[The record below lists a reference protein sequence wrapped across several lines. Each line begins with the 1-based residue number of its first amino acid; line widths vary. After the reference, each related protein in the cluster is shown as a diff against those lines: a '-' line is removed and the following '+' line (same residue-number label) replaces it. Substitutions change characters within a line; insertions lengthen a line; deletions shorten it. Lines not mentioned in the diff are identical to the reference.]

1 VTAAGDADIK
11 AKIESANKEGIHRVL
26 TSKPFLVSVKPAID
40 VLPGMKRRSIF
51 HAGPPIEW
59 RRMCG
64 PMRGAVVG
72 TIIFEGWANSREE
85 AEKLVEEGEIELSPN
100 HDHDAVGPMAGVI
113 SPSLPVMVVKNE
125 KHGNVNYGRI
135 VEQKV
140 QFGAFDKEAIASLRF
155 WTEVVAPSIEKAL
168 GKIRGQ
174 GGIGIDLKS
183 IMARAL
189 YMGDELHNRPS
200 AGTALFALSIFPHL
214 IETSEDKEQL
224 SQITS
229 YFAANEIF
237 FLCLAM
243 AACKATMDAAREI
256 EYSTLVT
263 AMARN
268 GVEFGIKVSG
278 LGNNKWFTGPAGIIK
293 GLYFPGFAS
302 RDANPDMGDSAI
314 TETAGVGGFAL
325 ANSPA
330 ILSLVGGTA
339 EDSLKYTRQMQ
350 QITMALNDT
359 FLIPMF
365 NFQGTATGI
374 DIRKVIKT
382 GILPIIDTAIAHKE
396 PGKGMIGAGIVTPP
410 MEAFKSALRG
420 YAEKYGL

>member
-1 VTAAGDADIK
+1 VAAADDIK

-26 TSKPFLVSVKPAID
+26 TAKPFLVSVKPAID

-64 PMRGAVVG
+64 PMRGAIVG
-72 TIIFEGWANSREE
+72 TMIFEGWANSWEE
-85 AEKLVEEGEIELSPN
+85 AEKLVEEEEIELSPN
-100 HDHDAVGPMAGVI
+100 HDHSAVGPMAGVI

-125 KHGNVNYGRI
+125 KYGNINYGRI

-140 QFGAFDKEAIASLRF
+140 QFGAFDKEAIVSLRF
-155 WTEVVAPSIEKAL
+155 WTDIVAPSIEKAL

-189 YMGDELHNRPS
+189 YMGDELHNRPA
-200 AGTALFALSIFPHL
+200 AGTTLFALSILPHL
-214 IETSEDKEQL
+214 IETSEDKQVL

-229 YFAANEIF
+229 YFASNEIF

-243 AACKATMDAAREI
+243 AACKAT
-256 EYSTLVT
+256 
-263 AMARN
+263 
-268 GVEFGIKVSG
+268 
-278 LGNNKWFTGPAGIIK
+278 
-293 GLYFPGFAS
+293 
-302 RDANPDMGDSAI
+302 NPDMGDSAI

-339 EDSLKYTRQMQ
+339 EDALKYTRQMQ
-350 QITMALNDT
+350 QITVALNDT
-359 FLIPMF
+359 FLIPIF
-365 NFQGTATGI
+365 DFQGTATGI
-374 DIRKVIKT
+374 DIRKVVKT
-382 GILPIIDTAIAHKE
+382 GILPVIDTAIAHKE
-396 PGKGMIGAGIVTPP
+396 PGIGMIGAGIVSPP

-420 YAEKYGL
+420 YAQKYGL

>member
-1 VTAAGDADIK
+1 MSAGDVK
-11 AKIESANKEGIHRVL
+11 GKIESANKEAIHRIL
-26 TSKPFLVSVKPAID
+26 TAKPFLVGVKPAIE

-59 RRMCG
+59 KRMCG
-64 PMRGAVVG
+64 PMRGAIVG
-72 TIIFEGWANSREE
+72 TIIFEGWANSLEE
-85 AEKLVEEGEIELSPN
+85 AVKLMEEGEIELSPN

-125 KHGNVNYGRI
+125 KYGNVNYGRI
-135 VEQKV
+135 VEQKI
-140 QFGAFDKEAIASLRF
+140 QFGAFDKEAIASLQF
-155 WTEVVAPSIEKAL
+155 WTNVVAPSIEKAL

-174 GGIGIDLKS
+174 GGTGIDLKS

-189 YMGDELHNRPS
+189 YMGDELHNRPT
-200 AGTALFALSIFPHL
+200 AGTALFALSILPHI
-214 IETSEDKEQL
+214 IEISEDKEQL

-229 YFAANEIF
+229 YFASNEIF

-243 AACKATMDAAREI
+243 TACKATMDAAREI
-256 EYSTLVT
+256 EHSTLVT
-263 AMARN
+263 VMSRN

-278 LGNNKWFTGPAGIIK
+278 IGNKWFIGPAGIIR
-293 GLYFPGFAS
+293 GMYFPGFAS

-314 TETAGVGGFAL
+314 TETAGIGGFAL

-339 EDSLKYTRQMQ
+339 EDALKYTRQMQ
-350 QITMALNDT
+350 QITLAFNDT
-359 FLIPMF
+359 FLIPLF

-374 DIRKVIKT
+374 DIRKVVKT
-382 GILPIIDTAIAHKE
+382 GILPVIDTAIAHKE
-396 PGKGMIGAGIVTPP
+396 PGIGMIGAGLVTPP

-420 YAEKYGL
+420 YAEKYRL

>member
-1 VTAAGDADIK
+1 VAAGDIK
-11 AKIESANKEGIHRVL
+11 GKIDSANKEAIHRIL
-26 TSKPFLVSVKPAID
+26 TAKPLLVGVKPAID
-40 VLPGMKRRSIF
+40 VLPEMKRRSIF

-59 RRMCG
+59 KRMCG
-64 PMRGAVVG
+64 PMRGAIVG

-85 AEKLVEEGEIELSPN
+85 AVKLMEEGEIELSPN

-125 KHGNVNYGRI
+125 NYGNVNYGRI
-135 VEQKV
+135 VEQKI
-140 QFGAFDKEAIASLRF
+140 QFGAFDKEAIASLQF
-155 WTEVVAPSIEKAL
+155 WTNIVAPSIEKAL

-189 YMGDELHNRPS
+189 YMGDELHNRPT
-200 AGTALFALSIFPHL
+200 AGTALFALSILPHI
-214 IETSEDKEQL
+214 IEISEDKEQL

-229 YFAANEIF
+229 YFASNEIF

-243 AACKATMDAAREI
+243 TACKATMDAAREI
-256 EYSTLVT
+256 EHSTLVT
-263 AMARN
+263 VMARN

-278 LGNNKWFTGPAGIIK
+278 IGNKWFLGPAGIIR
-293 GLYFPGFAS
+293 GMYFPGFAS

-314 TETAGVGGFAL
+314 TETAGIGGFAL

-339 EDSLKYTRQMQ
+339 EDALKYTRQMQ
-350 QITMALNDT
+350 QITLAFNDT
-359 FLIPMF
+359 FLIPLF
-365 NFQGTATGI
+365 DFQGTATGI
-374 DIRKVIKT
+374 DIRKVVKT
-382 GILPIIDTAIAHKE
+382 GILPVIDTAIAHKE
-396 PGKGMIGAGIVTPP
+396 PGIGMIGAGLVTPP

-420 YAEKYGL
+420 YAEKYRL

>member
-1 VTAAGDADIK
+1 VAAGDIK
-11 AKIESANKEGIHRVL
+11 DKIDSANKEAIHRIL
-26 TSKPFLVSVKPAID
+26 TAKPLLVGVKPAID
-40 VLPGMKRRSIF
+40 VLPEMKRRSIF

-59 RRMCG
+59 KRMCG
-64 PMRGAVVG
+64 PMRGAIVG

-85 AEKLVEEGEIELSPN
+85 AVKLMEEGEIELSPN
-100 HDHDAVGPMAGVI
+100 HDHGAVGPMAGVI

-125 KHGNVNYGRI
+125 NYGNVNYGRI
-135 VEQKV
+135 VEQKI
-140 QFGAFDKEAIASLRF
+140 QFGAFDKEAIASLQF
-155 WTEVVAPSIEKAL
+155 WTNIVAPSIEKAL

-189 YMGDELHNRPS
+189 YMGDELHNRPI
-200 AGTALFALSIFPHL
+200 AGTALFALSILPHL

-224 SQITS
+224 SQIAS
-229 YFAANEIF
+229 YFASNEIF

-243 AACKATMDAAREI
+243 TACKATMDAAREI
-256 EYSTLVT
+256 EHSTLVT
-263 AMARN
+263 VMARN

-278 LGNNKWFTGPAGIIK
+278 LGNKWFLGPAGIIR
-293 GLYFPGFAS
+293 GMYFPGFAS

-314 TETAGVGGFAL
+314 TETAGIGGFAL

-339 EDSLKYTRQMQ
+339 EDALKYTRQMQ
-350 QITMALNDT
+350 QITLALNDT
-359 FLIPMF
+359 FLIPLF
-365 NFQGTATGI
+365 DFQGTATGI
-374 DIRKVIKT
+374 DIRKVVKT
-382 GILPIIDTAIAHKE
+382 GILPVIDTAIAHKE
-396 PGKGMIGAGIVTPP
+396 PGIGMIGAGIVTPP

-420 YAEKYGL
+420 YAEKYRL

>member
-1 VTAAGDADIK
+1 VAAGDVK
-11 AKIESANKEGIHRVL
+11 ANIESANKEGIHRIL
-26 TSKPFLVSVKPAID
+26 TAKPFLVGVKPAIE

-64 PMRGAVVG
+64 PMRGAIVG
-72 TIIFEGWANSREE
+72 TMIFEGWANSWQE

-100 HDHDAVGPMAGVI
+100 HDHGAVGPMAGVI

-125 KHGNVNYGRI
+125 KYGNVNYGRI

-140 QFGAFDKEAIASLRF
+140 QFGGFDKEAIASLQF
-155 WTEVVAPSIEKAL
+155 WTDIVAPSIEKAL

-174 GGIGIDLKS
+174 GGTGIDLKS

-189 YMGDELHNRPS
+189 YMGDELHNRPT
-200 AGTALFALSIFPHL
+200 AGTALFALSILPHL

-229 YFAANEIF
+229 YFASNELF

-243 AACKATMDAAREI
+243 TACKATMDAAREI
-256 EYSTLVT
+256 DHSTLVT
-263 AMARN
+263 VMARN

-278 LGNNKWFTGPAGIIK
+278 LGNKWFTGPAGIVR
-293 GLYFPGFAS
+293 GLYFPTFAS

-314 TETAGVGGFAL
+314 TETAGIGGFAL

-339 EDSLKYTRQMQ
+339 EDAS
-350 QITMALNDT
+350 NH
-359 FLIPMF
+359 
-365 NFQGTATGI
+365 TGI
-374 DIRKVIKT
+374 
-382 GILPIIDTAIAHKE
+382 E
-396 PGKGMIGAGIVTPP
+396 
-410 MEAFKSALRG
+410 
-420 YAEKYGL
+420 

>member
-1 VTAAGDADIK
+1 MAAAGGDIK
-11 AKIESANKEGIHRVL
+11 AKIESANKEGIHRIL
-26 TSKPFLVSVKPAID
+26 AAKPFLVGVKPAME
-40 VLPGMKRRSIF
+40 VLPGMKRRSIL

-59 RRMCG
+59 SRMCG
-64 PMRGAVVG
+64 PMRGAIVG
-72 TIIFEGWANSREE
+72 TMIFEGWANSWEE

-100 HDHDAVGPMAGVI
+100 HDHGAVGPMAGVI
-113 SPSLPVMVVKNE
+113 SPSLPVMVVRNE
-125 KHGNVNYGRI
+125 KYGNINYGRI

-200 AGTALFALSIFPHL
+200 AGTALFALSILPHL
-214 IETSEDKEQL
+214 IETSDDKEQL

-229 YFAANEIF
+229 YFASNEIF

-243 AACKATMDAAREI
+243 TACKATMDAAREI

-263 AMARN
+263 VMARN
-268 GVEFGIKVSG
+268 GVDFGIKVSG
-278 LGNNKWFTGPAGIIK
+278 LGNDSWFTGPAGLIR

-339 EDSLKYTRQMQ
+339 EDASKYTRQMQ

-359 FLIPMF
+359 FLIPIF
-365 NFQGTATGI
+365 DFQGTATGI
-374 DIRKVIKT
+374 DIRKVVKT
-382 GILPIIDTAIAHKE
+382 GILPVIDTAIAHKE
-396 PGKGMIGAGIVTPP
+396 PGVGMIGAGLVTPP
-410 MEAFKSALRG
+410 MDAFKSALRG
-420 YAEKYGL
+420 YAEKYRL

>member
-1 VTAAGDADIK
+1 
-11 AKIESANKEGIHRVL
+11 
-26 TSKPFLVSVKPAID
+26 
-40 VLPGMKRRSIF
+40 
-51 HAGPPIEW
+51 
-59 RRMCG
+59 
-64 PMRGAVVG
+64 MRGAIVG
-72 TIIFEGWANSREE
+72 TMIFEGWANSWQE

-100 HDHDAVGPMAGVI
+100 HDHGAVGPMAGVI

-125 KHGNVNYGRI
+125 KYGNVNYGRV

-140 QFGAFDKEAIASLRF
+140 QFGAFDKEAIASLQF
-155 WTEVVAPSIEKAL
+155 WTDIVAPSIEKAL

-174 GGIGIDLKS
+174 GGLGIDLKS

-189 YMGDELHNRPS
+189 YMGDELHNRPT
-200 AGTALFALSIFPHL
+200 AGTALFALSILPHL

-229 YFAANEIF
+229 YFASNEIF

-243 AACKATMDAAREI
+243 TACKATMDAAREI
-256 EYSTLVT
+256 DHSTLVT

-278 LGNNKWFTGPAGIIK
+278 LGNKWFIGPAGIVR

-314 TETAGVGGFAL
+314 TETAGIGGFAL

-339 EDSLKYTRQMQ
+339 EDASKYTRQMQ
-350 QITMALNDT
+350 QITVALNDT
-359 FLIPMF
+359 FLIPLF
-365 NFQGTATGI
+365 DFQGTATGI
-374 DIRKVIKT
+374 DIRKVVKT
-382 GILPIIDTAIAHKE
+382 GILPVIDTAIAHKE
-396 PGKGMIGAGIVTPP
+396 PGVGMIGAGLVTPP
-410 MEAFKSALRG
+410 MEAFKSALKG
-420 YAEKYGL
+420 YAEKYRL

>member
-1 VTAAGDADIK
+1 VAAGDVK
-11 AKIESANKEGIHRVL
+11 ANIESANKEGIHRIL
-26 TSKPFLVSVKPAID
+26 TAKPFLVGVKPAIE
-40 VLPGMKRRSIF
+40 VLTGMKRRSIF

-64 PMRGAVVG
+64 PMRGAIVG
-72 TIIFEGWANSREE
+72 TMIFEGWANSWQE

-100 HDHDAVGPMAGVI
+100 HDHGAVGPMAGVI

-125 KHGNVNYGRI
+125 KYGNVNYGRI

-140 QFGAFDKEAIASLRF
+140 QFGGFDKEAIASLQF
-155 WTEVVAPSIEKAL
+155 WTDIVAPSIEKAL

-174 GGIGIDLKS
+174 GGLGIDLKS

-189 YMGDELHNRPS
+189 YMGDELHNRPT
-200 AGTALFALSIFPHL
+200 AGTALFALSILPHL

-229 YFAANEIF
+229 YFASNEIF

-243 AACKATMDAAREI
+243 TACKATMDAAREI
-256 EYSTLVT
+256 VT

-278 LGNNKWFTGPAGIIK
+278 LGNKWFIGPAGIVR

-314 TETAGVGGFAL
+314 TETAGIGGFAL

-339 EDSLKYTRQMQ
+339 EDASKYTRQMQ
-350 QITMALNDT
+350 QITVALNDT
-359 FLIPMF
+359 FLIPLF
-365 NFQGTATGI
+365 DFQGTATGI
-374 DIRKVIKT
+374 DIRKVVKT
-382 GILPIIDTAIAHKE
+382 GILPVIDTAIAHKE
-396 PGKGMIGAGIVTPP
+396 PGVGMIGAGLVTPP
-410 MEAFKSALRG
+410 MEAFKSALKG
-420 YAEKYGL
+420 YAEKYRL

>member
-1 VTAAGDADIK
+1 VAAGDVK
-11 AKIESANKEGIHRVL
+11 GKIESANKEAIHRIL
-26 TSKPFLVSVKPAID
+26 TAKPFLVGVKPAIE

-59 RRMCG
+59 KRMCG
-64 PMRGAVVG
+64 PMRGAIVG

-85 AEKLVEEGEIELSPN
+85 AAKLMEEGEIELSPN

-125 KHGNVNYGRI
+125 KYGNVNFGRI
-135 VEQKV
+135 VEQKI
-140 QFGAFDKEAIASLRF
+140 QFGAFDKEAIGSLQF
-155 WTEVVAPSIEKAL
+155 WTNIVAPSIEKAL

-189 YMGDELHNRPS
+189 YMGDELHNRPT
-200 AGTALFALSIFPHL
+200 AGTALFALSILPHL

-229 YFAANEIF
+229 YFASNEIF

-243 AACKATMDAAREI
+243 TACKATMDAAREI
-256 EYSTLVT
+256 EHSTLVT
-263 AMARN
+263 VMARN

-278 LGNNKWFTGPAGIIK
+278 IGNKWFIGPAGIIR
-293 GLYFPGFAS
+293 GMYFPGFAS
-302 RDANPDMGDSAI
+302 GDANPDMGDSAI
-314 TETAGVGGFAL
+314 TETAGIGGFAL

-339 EDSLKYTRQMQ
+339 EDALKYTRQMQ
-350 QITMALNDT
+350 QITLAFNDT
-359 FLIPMF
+359 FLIPLF
-365 NFQGTATGI
+365 DFQGTATGI
-374 DIRKVIKT
+374 DIRKVVKT

-396 PGKGMIGAGIVTPP
+396 PGIGMIGAGLVTPP

-420 YAEKYGL
+420 YAEKYRL

>member
-1 VTAAGDADIK
+1 VAAEDVK
-11 AKIESANKEGIHRVL
+11 SKIESANKEGIRRIL
-26 TSKPFLVSVKPAID
+26 SAKPFLVGVKPAIE

-64 PMRGAVVG
+64 PMKGAIVG
-72 TIIFEGWANSREE
+72 TMIFEGWANSWEE
-85 AEKLVEEGEIELSPN
+85 AEKLAVEGEIELSPN
-100 HDHDAVGPMAGVI
+100 HDHGAVGPMAGVI

-125 KHGNVNYGRI
+125 KYGNVNYGRI

-140 QFGAFDKEAIASLRF
+140 QFGAFDKEAIASLQF
-155 WTEVVAPSIEKAL
+155 WTDILAPSIEKAL

-189 YMGDELHNRPS
+189 YMGDELHNRPA
-200 AGTALFALSIFPHL
+200 AGTALFALSILPHI
-214 IETSEDKEQL
+214 IETSQDKEQL

-229 YFAANEIF
+229 YFTSNEIF

-243 AACKATMDAAREI
+243 AACKSTMDAAREI
-256 EYSTLVT
+256 DYSTVVT

-268 GVEFGIKVSG
+268 GVDFGIKVSG
-278 LGNNKWFTGPAGIIK
+278 LGDKWFTGPAGIIR
-293 GLYFPGFAS
+293 GMYFPGFGGHN
-302 RDANPDMGDSAI
+302 ANPDMGDSAI

-339 EDSLKYTRQMQ
+339 EDALKYTRQMQ
-350 QITMALNDT
+350 QITLALNDT
-359 FLIPMF
+359 FLIPLF
-365 NFQGTATGI
+365 DFQGTATGI
-374 DIRKVIKT
+374 DMRKVIKT

-396 PGKGMIGAGIVTPP
+396 PGIGMIGAGLVTPP
-410 MEAFKSALRG
+410 MEAFKSALKG
-420 YAEKYGL
+420 YAEKYRL

>member
-1 VTAAGDADIK
+1 MAAEEVK
-11 AKIESANKEGIHRVL
+11 AKIESANKEGVRRIL
-26 TSKPFLVSVKPAID
+26 SAKPYLVGVKPAIE

-64 PMRGAVVG
+64 PMKGAIVG
-72 TIIFEGWANSREE
+72 TMIFEGWANSWEE
-85 AEKLVEEGEIELSPN
+85 AEKIAEEGEIELSPN
-100 HDHDAVGPMAGVI
+100 HDHGAVGPMAGVI

-125 KHGNVNYGRI
+125 KYGNVNYGRI

-140 QFGAFDKEAIASLRF
+140 QFGAFDKEAIESLQF
-155 WTEVVAPSIEKAL
+155 WTDILAPSIEKAL

-189 YMGDELHNRPS
+189 YMGDELHNRPA
-200 AGTALFALSIFPHL
+200 AGTALFALSILPHI
-214 IETSEDKEQL
+214 IETSQDKEQL
-224 SQITS
+224 SQITT
-229 YFAANEIF
+229 YFTSNEIF

-243 AACKATMDAAREI
+243 AACKSTMDAAREI
-256 EYSTLVT
+256 DYSTVVT
-263 AMARN
+263 VMARN

-278 LGNNKWFTGPAGIIK
+278 LGDKWFTGPAGIIR
-293 GLYFPGFAS
+293 GMYFPGFGGHN
-302 RDANPDMGDSAI
+302 ANPDMGDSAI

-339 EDSLKYTRQMQ
+339 EDALKYTRQMQ
-350 QITMALNDT
+350 QITLALNDT
-359 FLIPMF
+359 FLIPLF
-365 NFQGTATGI
+365 DFQGTATGI
-374 DIRKVIKT
+374 DMRKVIKT

-396 PGKGMIGAGIVTPP
+396 PGVGMIGAGLVTPP

-420 YAEKYGL
+420 YAEKYRL

>member
-1 VTAAGDADIK
+1 MAAGDVK
-11 AKIESANKEGIHRVL
+11 AKIESANKEGINRIL
-26 TSKPFLVSVKPAID
+26 TAKPFLVGVKPAIE

-64 PMRGAVVG
+64 PMRGAIVG
-72 TIIFEGWANSREE
+72 TMIYEGWANSWEE
-85 AEKLVEEGEIELSPN
+85 AAKLVEEGEIELSPN
-100 HDHDAVGPMAGVI
+100 HDHSAVGPMAGVI

-125 KHGNVNYGRI
+125 KYGNVNYGRI

-140 QFGAFDKEAIASLRF
+140 QFGAFDKEAVASLQF
-155 WTEVVAPSIEKAL
+155 WTDILAPSIERAL

-189 YMGDELHNRPS
+189 YMGDELHNRPA
-200 AGTALFALSIFPHL
+200 AGTALFALSILPHL
-214 IETSEDKEQL
+214 IETAEDKEQL
-224 SQITS
+224 SQIIS
-229 YFAANEIF
+229 YFSSNEIF

-243 AACKATMDAAREI
+243 TACKATMDAAREI
-256 EYSTLVT
+256 DHSTLVT
-263 AMARN
+263 VMARN

-278 LGNNKWFTGPAGIIK
+278 LGNKWFIGPAGIIK
-293 GLYFPGFAS
+293 GLYFPRFAS
-302 RDANPDMGDSAI
+302 RDANPDIGDSAI

-339 EDSLKYTRQMQ
+339 EDASRYTRQMQ
-350 QITMALNDT
+350 QITLALNDT
-359 FLIPMF
+359 FLIPLF
-365 NFQGTATGI
+365 DFQGTATGI
-374 DIRKVIKT
+374 DIRKVVKT
-382 GILPIIDTAIAHKE
+382 GILPVIDTAIAHKE
-396 PGKGMIGAGIVTPP
+396 PGIGMIGAGIVTPP

>member
-1 VTAAGDADIK
+1 VIIVVADGDVK
-11 AKIESANKEGIHRVL
+11 AKIESANKEGIHRIL
-26 TSKPFLVSVKPAID
+26 TAKPFLVGVKPAIE

-64 PMRGAVVG
+64 PMRGAIVG
-72 TIIFEGWANSREE
+72 TMIFEGWANSLEE
-85 AEKLVEEGEIELSPN
+85 AVKLIEEGEIELSPN
-100 HDHDAVGPMAGVI
+100 HDHGAVGPMAGVI

-125 KHGNVNYGRI
+125 KYGNVNYGRI

-140 QFGAFDKEAIASLRF
+140 QFGAFDKEAIASLQF
-155 WTEVVAPSIEKAL
+155 WTDILAPSIERAL

-189 YMGDELHNRPS
+189 YMGDELHNRPT
-200 AGTALFALSIFPHL
+200 AGTALFALSILPHL
-214 IETSEDKEQL
+214 IETAKDKEQL

-229 YFAANEIF
+229 YFASNEIF

-243 AACKATMDAAREI
+243 SACKATMDAAREI
-256 EYSTLVT
+256 DYSTLVT
-263 AMARN
+263 VMARN

-278 LGNNKWFTGPAGIIK
+278 LGNKWFTGPAGIIR
-293 GLYFPGFAS
+293 GLYFPGFGS
-302 RDANPDMGDSAI
+302 GDANPDIGDSAI
-314 TETAGVGGFAL
+314 TETAGIGGFAL

-339 EDSLKYTRQMQ
+339 EDALKYTRQMQ
-350 QITMALNDT
+350 QITLALNDS
-359 FLIPMF
+359 FLIPLF
-365 NFQGTATGI
+365 DFQGTATGI
-374 DIRKVIKT
+374 DIRKVVKT
-382 GILPIIDTAIAHKE
+382 GILPVIDTAIAHKE
-396 PGKGMIGAGIVTPP
+396 PGIGMIGAGIVTPP

-420 YAEKYGL
+420 YAERYRL

>member
-1 VTAAGDADIK
+1 VAAAGDDIK
-11 AKIESANKEGIHRVL
+11 AKIESANKEGIYRIL
-26 TSKPFLVSVKPAID
+26 NAKPFLVGVKPAIE

-59 RRMCG
+59 SRMCG
-64 PMRGAVVG
+64 PMRGAIVG
-72 TIIFEGWANSREE
+72 TMIFEGWANSREE
-85 AEKLVEEGEIELSPN
+85 AEKLVKEGEIELSPN
-100 HDHDAVGPMAGVI
+100 HDHSAVGPMAGVI

-125 KHGNVNYGRI
+125 KYGNVNFGRI

-140 QFGAFDKEAIASLRF
+140 QFGAFDEEATASLRF

-168 GKIRGQ
+168 GKIHGQ

-189 YMGDELHNRPS
+189 YMGDELHNRPA
-200 AGTALFALSIFPHL
+200 AGTALFALSILPHL
-214 IETSEDKEQL
+214 IETSDDKEQL
-224 SQITS
+224 SQIAS
-229 YFAANEIF
+229 YFASNEIF

-256 EYSTLVT
+256 DYSTIVT
-263 AMARN
+263 VMARN
-268 GVEFGIKVSG
+268 GVDFGIKVSG
-278 LGNNKWFTGPAGIIK
+278 LGNNNWFTGPAGIIR

-314 TETAGVGGFAL
+314 TETAGIGGFAL

-330 ILSLVGGTA
+330 ILSLVGGSA
-339 EDSLKYTRQMQ
+339 EDALKYTRQMQ
-350 QITMALNDT
+350 QITTALNDT
-359 FLIPMF
+359 FLIPIF
-365 NFQGTATGI
+365 DFQGTATGI
-374 DIRKVIKT
+374 DIRKVVKT
-382 GILPIIDTAIAHKE
+382 GILPVIDTAIAHKE
-396 PGKGMIGAGIVTPP
+396 PGVGMIGAGLVTPP

-420 YAEKYGL
+420 YAKKYSL